1 MKTPPLIKLG
11 TLAAS
16 ALLSACGGGDPPYVY
31 VPPPPLVQLWTAQP
45 HPYAAGSVEQVTFDE
60 ANRLRIRGGFGAFT
74 YDANVTQ
81 TARNHLNYEVLN
93 HTGPMHPET
102 PGLPGFTGV
111 GPDQRYAYLVP
122 PVLNVNTGRLTLGE
136 AGSSGGP
143 LAPTTPM
150 ENWSLATGHLQDILD
165 YQKRWVGIASTVV
178 NDWIISTAADGT
190 VTTSAPFPSLW
201 SNFDLG
207 YDQLNRVTLPA
218 GHGWSIVGV
227 YPFPGMTNVGIGSGN
242 PGETF
247 KLLTAPAGNQYWN
260 GYGLNIMVQFPDTGT
275 TKAAGANTCF
285 TVNPTVSHFTLRKN
299 GSAVDVP
306 TRQVV
311 AGEYDGTEP
320 TERGWALMFATSLL
334 EPNTQYN
341 VDFAGS
347 FCGTVSTKTWSF
359 TTGTN
364 ANSQVGP

>member
-1 MKTPPLIKLG
+1 MKTPPIFKLG

-16 ALLSACGGGDPPYVY
+16 ALLSACGGGDPAWVY

-45 HPYAAGSVEQVTFDE
+45 HPYAAGSVEQVAFDE

-74 YDANVTQ
+74 YDANVYQ
-81 TARNHLNYEVLN
+81 TAKNHLNYEVLN

-102 PGLPGFTGV
+102 PGLPGFTGI
-111 GPDQRYAYLVP
+111 GPGERYLYVVP
-122 PVLNVNTGRLTLGE
+122 RVPNVNRFLNFGE
-136 AGSSGGP
+136 AGSSGG
-143 LAPTTPM
+143 TDSTPM
-150 ENWSLATGHLQDILD
+150 EGWSLATGHLQDILD
-165 YQKRWVGIASTVV
+165 YQKRWVGIASIVV
-178 NDWIISTAADGT
+178 NDWITTTMPDGT
-190 VTTSAPFPSLW
+190 ITTSPPEPYLW
-201 SNFDLG
+201 ANFDLA
-207 YDQLNRVTLPA
+207 YEQLNPVTLPA
-218 GHGWSIVGV
+218 GHGWSLVGV

-260 GYGLNIMVQFPDTGT
+260 GYGLTIMVQFPNSATVN
-275 TKAAGANTCF
+275 AAGLSTCF
-285 TVNPTVSHFTLRKN
+285 TINPVVSHFTLRKN

-334 EPNTQYN
+334 EPNTQYT

-347 FCGTVSTKTWSF
+347 FCGTASTKTWSF